1 MVGAAGKGAPVM
13 GTTSY
18 AVNDAMAVKLW
29 SRVLDHEALKYTDIA
44 PLIGDDENSIIHR
57 QDALSKGPGD
67 QITFAIVMQLSQL
80 GFSENQLAEGNGETL
95 TTYSDALVI
104 NELMA
109 VVGVKSRRTIDQQRV
124 PWDLRNVAKGRL
136 ADWYRKRYS
145 VAFFNQV
152 CGYTP
157 ATDVRLTGLN
167 AVIAASATRIIRQSA
182 KASDDLLLVGD
193 TFTLD
198 MIDKAKEMAITA
210 TPQIRPVRFKG
221 ASSRRGGRSDF
232 NNTLEDMYVAYLHPY
247 QITALRRNTSTGQ
260 WLDLQ
265 KAASMGRNDTGNKIF
280 SGAIGIYNGVIM
292 RSSIDVTPG
301 VSAVDGSSVAN
312 VRRAVLLGG
321 QAAMMGFGRDNGP
334 EKLTWNEELFDHK
347 RRLEISALT
356 IHGLK
361 KTSYN
366 SVDYG
371 VVVMSSYAAAAA

>member
-1 MVGAAGKGAPVM
+1 M

-18 AVNDAMAVKLW
+18 PVNDALAVKLW

-67 QITFAIVMQLSQL
+67 QITYAIVMQLSQL

-95 TTYSDALVI
+95 TTYSDALLI

-124 PWDLRNVAKGRL
+124 PWDLRNTAKGRL
-136 ADWYRKRYS
+136 GDWYRKRYS
-145 VAFFNQV
+145 TAFFNQM
-152 CGYTP
+152 CGYTL

-167 AVIAASATRIIRQSA
+167 AVIAATRVLRQSSR
-182 KASDDLLLVGD
+182 ASDDLLLVGD

-198 MIDKAKEMAITA
+198 MIDKAKEQAITA
-210 TPQIRPVRFKG
+210 TPQIRPVKFKG
-221 ASSRRGGRSDF
+221 KSSRRNGRSDF
-232 NNTLEDMYVAYLHPY
+232 NNTLEDMYVVYLHPY

-265 KAASMGRNDTGNKIF
+265 KAASMGREETGNMIF
-280 SGAIGIYNGVIM
+280 SGAIGIYNGCIM
-292 RSSIDVTPG
+292 RSSFDVTQG
-301 VSAVDGSSVAN
+301 VSATGTAVAN

-361 KTSYN
+361 KTVYN
-366 SVDYG
+366 AVDYG
-371 VVVMSSYAAAAA
+371 VIVMSSYAAAST

>member
-1 MVGAAGKGAPVM
+1 
-13 GTTSY
+13 
-18 AVNDAMAVKLW
+18 MAVKLW
-29 SRVLDHEALKYTDIA
+29 SRVLDHEALKFTEISA
-44 PLIGDDENSIIHR
+44 LIGDDENSIIHR

-67 QITFAIVMQLSQL
+67 QITYAIVMQLSQL

-136 ADWYRKRYS
+136 GDWYRKRYS
-145 VAFFNQV
+145 TAFFNQV

-167 AVIAASATRIIRQSA
+167 AVVAASATRIIRQSS
-182 KASDDLLLVGD
+182 KASDDLLVPGD

-221 ASSRRGGRSDF
+221 NSSRRNGRSDF
-232 NNTLEDMYVAYLHPY
+232 NNTLEDMYVVYLHPY
-247 QITALRRNTSTGQ
+247 QVTALRRNTSTGQ

-265 KAASMGRNDTGNKIF
+265 KAASMGRNETGNKIF
-280 SGAIGIYNGVIM
+280 SGAIGVYNACIL
-292 RSSIDVTPG
+292 RSAYDVTNG
-301 VSAVDGSSVAN
+301 VSATGTDVPTAK
-312 VRRAVLLGG
+312 RAVLLGG

-361 KTSYN
+361 KTQYN
-366 SVDYG
+366 AVDYG
-371 VVVMSSYAAAAA
+371 VIVMSSYAAAAT

>member
-1 MVGAAGKGAPVM
+1 M

-29 SRVLDHEALKYTDIA
+29 SRVLDHEALKFTAIA

-57 QDALSKGPGD
+57 QEALTKGPGD
-67 QITFAIVMQLSQL
+67 AITYAIVMQLAQL

-95 TTYSDALVI
+95 TTYSDQLVI

-124 PWDLRNVAKGRL
+124 PWDLRKTAKSRL
-136 ADWYRKRYS
+136 GDWYKKRYS
-145 VAFFNQV
+145 TSFFNQV
-152 CGYTP
+152 CGYTVT
-157 ATDVRLTGLN
+157 TDTRLTGLN
-167 AVIAASATRIIRQSA
+167 AVIATSASRIVRQSSR
-182 KASDDLLLVGD
+182 ASDDLLVAGD

-198 MIDKAKEMAITA
+198 LIDKAKEIAITA
-210 TPQIRPVRFKG
+210 TPQIRPVSFRGK
-221 ASSRRGGRSDF
+221 SSRGGTNSDF
-232 NNTLEDMYVAYLHPY
+232 NNTLEDMYVMYIHPY
-247 QITALRRNTSTGQ
+247 QVTSLRRNTSTGQ

-265 KAASMGRNDTGNKIF
+265 KAASQGRGENGNKIF
-280 SGAIGIYNGVIM
+280 TGALGIYNSVIL
-292 RSSIDVTPG
+292 RSSIDVTTG
-301 VSAVDGSSVAN
+301 VSATGTDAPN

-334 EKLTWNEELFDHK
+334 EKITWNEELFDHK

-356 IHGLK
+356 VHGLK
-361 KTSYN
+361 KTTYN

-371 VVVMSSYAAAAA
+371 VVVVATYAVAAS

>member
-1 MVGAAGKGAPVM
+1 M

-18 AVNDAMAVKLW
+18 PVNDAMAVKLW
-29 SRVLDHEALKYTDIA
+29 SRVLDHEALKYTAIA

-67 QITFAIVMQLSQL
+67 QITYAIVMQLSQL

-124 PWDLRNVAKGRL
+124 PWDLRNTAKGRL
-136 ADWYRKRYS
+136 GDWYKKRYS
-145 VAFFNQV
+145 TAFFNQV

-157 ATDVRLTGLN
+157 AADVRLTGLN
-167 AVIAASATRIIRQSA
+167 ATIAPSSTRVIRQSA
-182 KASDDLLLVGD
+182 RASDDLLISTD
-193 TFTLD
+193 TMTLD
-198 MIDKAKEMAITA
+198 LIDKAKEIAITA
-210 TPQIRPVRFKG
+210 TPQIRPVSFKG
-221 ASSRRGGRSDF
+221 KSPRDGGASDF
-232 NNTLEDMYVAYLHPY
+232 NNTLEDSYVVYLHPY

-265 KAASMGRNDTGNKIF
+265 KAASMGRQDNGNKIF
-280 SGAIGIYNGVIM
+280 SGAIGIYNSCIM
-292 RSSIDVTPG
+292 RSSIDVTNG
-301 VSAVDGSSVAN
+301 VSAVDGSAVTT
-312 VRRAVLLGG
+312 VKRAVLLGG

-334 EKLTWNEELFDHK
+334 SKLTWNEELFDHK

-361 KTSYN
+361 KTQYN

-371 VVVMSSYAAAAA
+371 VVVISTYAAAST

>member
-1 MVGAAGKGAPVM
+1 M

-18 AVNDAMAVKLW
+18 PVNDAMAVKLW

-67 QITFAIVMQLSQL
+67 QITYAIVMQLTQL

-95 TTYSDALVI
+95 TTYSDALLI

-124 PWDLRNVAKGRL
+124 PWDLRNTAKGRL
-136 ADWYRKRYS
+136 GDWYRKRYS

-167 AVIAASATRIIRQSA
+167 AVIAASATRVIRQSSR
-182 KASDDLLLVGD
+182 ASDDLLLVGD

-198 MIDKAKEMAITA
+198 LIDKAKELAITA
-210 TPQIRPVRFKG
+210 SPQIRPVKFKG
-221 ASSRRGGRSDF
+221 KSSRRNGRSDF
-232 NNTLEDMYVAYLHPY
+232 NNTLEDMYVVYLHPW

-265 KAASMGRNDTGNKIF
+265 KAASMGRDTGNAIF
-280 SGAIGIYNGVIM
+280 SGALGIYNACIL
-292 RSSIDVTPG
+292 RSSIDVTNG
-301 VSAVDGSSVAN
+301 VSATGTDVAT
-312 VRRAVLLGG
+312 VKRAVLLGA

-356 IHGLK
+356 IHGMK

>member
-1 MVGAAGKGAPVM
+1 M

-18 AVNDAMAVKLW
+18 PVNDALAVKLW
-29 SRVLDHEALKYTDIA
+29 SRVLDYESLKYTEIF
-44 PLIGDDENSIIHR
+44 PLIGDDEQSIIHR

-67 QITFAIVMQLSQL
+67 QITYAIVMQLAQA

-95 TTYSDALVI
+95 TTYSDALLI

-124 PWDLRNVAKGRL
+124 PWDLRNTAKGRL

-145 VAFFNQV
+145 QAFFNQV
-152 CGYTP
+152 CGYSIQ
-157 ATDVRLTGLN
+157 TDIRYTGLN
-167 AVIAASATRIIRQSA
+167 AAIAPSSTRILRQSSR
-182 KASDDLLLVGD
+182 ASDDLLLVGD
-193 TFTLD
+193 TFDLS
-198 MIDKAKEMAITA
+198 MIDKAKELAITA
-210 TPQIRPVRFKG
+210 TPQIRPVTFKG
-221 ASSRRGGRSDF
+221 KGYRGSGRSDF
-232 NNTLEDMYVAYLHPY
+232 NNTLEDMYVVYLHPY
-247 QITALRRNTSTGQ
+247 QITAMRRNTSTGQ
-260 WLDLQ
+260 WMDFS
-265 KAASMGRNDTGNKIF
+265 KVAYMGRGKDNPIF
-280 SGAIGIYNGVIM
+280 SGAIGMYNGCIL
-292 RSSIDVTPG
+292 RSAYDITTG
-301 VSAVDGSSVAN
+301 VSATNTDVPN

-361 KTSYN
+361 KTQYN

-371 VVVMSSYAAAAA
+371 VVVMSTYAAAAT

>member
-1 MVGAAGKGAPVM
+1 M

-18 AVNDAMAVKLW
+18 PVNDSMAVKLW

-67 QITFAIVMQLSQL
+67 QITYAIVMQLNQL

-95 TTYSDALVI
+95 TTYSDALLI

-124 PWDLRNVAKGRL
+124 PWDLRNTAKGRL
-136 ADWYRKRYS
+136 GDWYKKRYS

-152 CGYTP
+152 CGYTV
-157 ATDVRLTGLN
+157 ASDTRITGLN
-167 AVIAASATRIIRQSA
+167 ATVAASSTRVIRQASR
-182 KASDDLLLVGD
+182 ASDDLLLVGD

-198 MIDKAKEMAITA
+198 LIDKAKEIAITA

-221 ASSRRGGRSDF
+221 KQSRGNGRTDF
-232 NNTLEDMYVAYLHPY
+232 GNTLEDMYVVYLHPY

-265 KAASMGRNDTGNKIF
+265 KAASMGLNQTGILIF
-280 SGAIGIYNGVIM
+280 SGAIGIYNACIL
-292 RSSIDVTPG
+292 RSSIDVTKG
-301 VSAVDGSSVAN
+301 VSAVDGSAVTT

-321 QAAMMGFGRDNGP
+321 QACMMGFGRDNSAD
-334 EKLTWNEELFDHK
+334 KLTWNEELFDHK

-356 IHGLK
+356 IHGMK
-361 KTSYN
+361 KTQYN

-371 VVVMSSYAAAAA
+371 VVVMSSYAAAAT

>member
-1 MVGAAGKGAPVM
+1 M

-67 QITFAIVMQLSQL
+67 QITYAIVMQLSQL

-124 PWDLRNVAKGRL
+124 PWDLRNIAKGRL

-182 KASDDLLLVGD
+182 RASDDLLLVGD

-198 MIDKAKEMAITA
+198 MIDKAKETAITA

-221 ASSRRGGRSDF
+221 TSSRRGGRSDF

-265 KAASMGRNDTGNKIF
+265 KAASMGRSETGNKIF

-371 VVVMSSYAAAAA
+371 VIVMSSYAAAAA